1 MISKIKYAG
10 QCSKITDSLY
20 YNAYLLMIDLKGKI
34 AVALYL
40 YYYDIKKTMQD
51 SSLEAKKEYLNKMS
65 QHFKEIAD
73 RQYNNETQRVIAN
86 TLSKNADIMADI
98 YSLIE
103 TLTMELR
110 EVENENERLRQ
121 MVSQMNK
128 QS

>member
-1 MISKIKYAG
+1 
-10 QCSKITDSLY
+10 
-20 YNAYLLMIDLKGKI
+20 MIDLKGKI

-40 YYYDIKKTMQD
+40 YYYDTKKAMQD
-51 SSLEAKKEYLNKMS
+51 NSLEAKKEYLNKMS

-110 EVENENERLRQ
+110 EVKNENERLRQ
-121 MVSQMNK
+121 MVSQMNE
-128 QS
+128 

>member
-1 MISKIKYAG
+1 VTTKIKYEVNVPKLPIH
-10 QCSKITDSLY
+10 SIIMSIY
-20 YNAYLLMIDLKGKI
+20 YMIGLKGKI

-40 YYYDIKKTMQD
+40 YYCDKKKAMQD
-51 SSLEAKKEYLNKMS
+51 NSLEAKKEYLNKMS

-86 TLSKNADIMADI
+86 TLSKNADIMTDI

-110 EVENENERLRQ
+110 EVKNENERLRQ

-128 QS
+128 

>member
-1 MISKIKYAG
+1 VVTKIKYEVNVP
-10 QCSKITDSLY
+10 K
-20 YNAYLLMIDLKGKI
+20 LLIHCIIMSICYIVDLKGKI

-40 YYYDIKKTMQD
+40 YYYDIKKAMQD
-51 SSLEAKKEYLNKMS
+51 NSLEAKKEYLNKMS

-73 RQYNNETQRVIAN
+73 RQYNNETQRAIAN

-110 EVENENERLRQ
+110 EVKNENERLRQ

-128 QS
+128 

>member
-1 MISKIKYAG
+1 MVTKIKYEVNVPKLPIH
-10 QCSKITDSLY
+10 SIIMSIY
-20 YNAYLLMIDLKGKI
+20 YMIGLKGKI

-86 TLSKNADIMADI
+86 TLSKNADIMTDI

-110 EVENENERLRQ
+110 EVKNENERLRQ

-128 QS
+128 

>member
-1 MISKIKYAG
+1 MSICYIV
-10 QCSKITDSLY
+10 
-20 YNAYLLMIDLKGKI
+20 DLKGKI

-40 YYYDIKKTMQD
+40 YYYDIKKAMQD
-51 SSLEAKKEYLNKMS
+51 NSLEAKKEYLNKMS

-110 EVENENERLRQ
+110 NVKSENERLRQ
-121 MVSQMNK
+121 MVAQMNR
-128 QS
+128 

>member
-1 MISKIKYAG
+1 MVTKIKYEVNVPKLPIH
-10 QCSKITDSLY
+10 SIIMSIY
-20 YNAYLLMIDLKGKI
+20 YMIGLKGKI

-40 YYYDIKKTMQD
+40 YYCDKKKAMQD
-51 SSLEAKKEYLNKMS
+51 NSLEAKKEYLNKMS

-86 TLSKNADIMADI
+86 TLSKNADIMTDI

-110 EVENENERLRQ
+110 EVKNENERLRQ

-128 QS
+128 

>member
-1 MISKIKYAG
+1 MVTKIKYEVNVPKLPIHSIIMSM
-10 QCSKITDSLY
+10 CY
-20 YNAYLLMIDLKGKI
+20 MIDLKGKI

-40 YYYDIKKTMQD
+40 YYYDIKKAMQD
-51 SSLEAKKEYLNKMS
+51 NSLEAKKEYLNKMS

-73 RQYNNETQRVIAN
+73 RQYNNETQRAIAN
-86 TLSKNADIMADI
+86 TLSKNADIMVDI

-110 EVENENERLRQ
+110 EVKNENERLRQ

-128 QS
+128 

>member
-1 MISKIKYAG
+1 MVTKIKYEVNVPKLPIH
-10 QCSKITDSLY
+10 SIIMSIY
-20 YNAYLLMIDLKGKI
+20 YMIGLKGKI

-40 YYYDIKKTMQD
+40 YYYDIKKAMQD
-51 SSLEAKKEYLNKMS
+51 NSLEAKKEYLNKMS

-86 TLSKNADIMADI
+86 TLSKNADIMTDI

-110 EVENENERLRQ
+110 EVKNENERLRQ

-128 QS
+128 

>member
-1 MISKIKYAG
+1 MATKIKYEVNVPKLPIH
-10 QCSKITDSLY
+10 SIIMSIY
-20 YNAYLLMIDLKGKI
+20 YMIGLKGKI

-40 YYYDIKKTMQD
+40 YYCDIKKVMQD
-51 SSLEAKKEYLNKMS
+51 NSLEAKKEYLNKMS

-73 RQYNNETQRVIAN
+73 RQYNNETQRAIAN

-110 EVENENERLRQ
+110 EVKNENERLRQ
-121 MVSQMNK
+121 LISQMNK
-128 QS
+128 HI

>member
-1 MISKIKYAG
+1 MVTKIKYEVNVPKLPIH
-10 QCSKITDSLY
+10 SIIMSIY
-20 YNAYLLMIDLKGKI
+20 YMIGLKGKI

-40 YYYDIKKTMQD
+40 YYCDKKKAMQD
-51 SSLEAKKEYLNKMS
+51 NSLEAKKEYLNKMS

-86 TLSKNADIMADI
+86 TLSKNADIMIDI

-110 EVENENERLRQ
+110 EVKNENERLRQ

-128 QS
+128 